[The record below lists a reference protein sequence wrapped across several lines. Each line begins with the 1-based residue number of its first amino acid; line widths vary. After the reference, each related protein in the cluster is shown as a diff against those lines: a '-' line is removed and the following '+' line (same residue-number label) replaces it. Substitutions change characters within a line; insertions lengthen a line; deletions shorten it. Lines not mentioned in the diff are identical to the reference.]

1 MKEQEFAIWLYGSC
15 ARGDVDRHSDRDVL
29 VVGYAPPSELS
40 FRLAPLGSGL
50 SVSHHDWPEIVAMAD
65 YGSLFLHHLRL
76 EGTCVFEPPG
86 SLGRL
91 TRLLGGLGPY
101 TRARRDLKAFEL
113 AMDDV
118 RSAPRH
124 LTTPQFEM
132 TVLATV
138 LRHSSVLGC
147 YVTGAPKFGR
157 TDAFR
162 SLSERWSIPPS
173 VADDFTALYRFR
185 LYEEGR
191 SEPPYQ
197 ATWAHVDLWTAFAG
211 CFLRCLE
218 EEIHEYESRV
228 LAARSDGE
236 RSWR

>member
-1 MKEQEFAIWLYGSC
+1 MKDPEFAIWLYGSC

-29 VVGYAPPSELS
+29 VVGYAPTSELS
-40 FRLAPLGSGL
+40 FRLAALGSGL
-50 SVSHHDWPEIVAMAD
+50 SVSQYDWPEIEAMAN

-76 EGTCVFEPPG
+76 EGSCVFEPPG

-91 TRLLGGLGPY
+91 TLLLEDLEPY

-113 AMDDV
+113 VVDDV

-124 LTTPQFEM
+124 LTTPLFEM
-132 TVLATV
+132 AVLATV

-162 SLSERWSIPPS
+162 SLSERWSIPPT
-173 VADDFTALYRFR
+173 VADDFTGLYGFR

-191 SEPPYQ
+191 SDPPYQ
-197 ATWAHVDLWTAFAG
+197 PTWAHVDLWTGFAG
-211 CFLRCLE
+211 RFLHRLE
-218 EEIHEYESRV
+218 EEIDEYESRV
-228 LAARSDGE
+228 LAAR
-236 RSWR
+236 